1 MDSPKLRSEG
11 LHVSLEPHLVEL
23 LRPLVDAIP
32 ASLSAELSPLLSETA
47 GPSTPMI
54 SYTLLHSISRW
65 ARSDEGERALK
76 SKDPP
81 LDPMA
86 YNMVALLAGTCTSPG
101 KKFPPMSRSPA
112 RSETAARNVSDRRA
126 IIAVLN
132 ALLSVICTGAAVW
145 WAAQRLGWRDEWVG
159 TIFVRSGWLF

>member
-1 MDSPKLRSEG
+1 
-11 LHVSLEPHLVEL
+11 
-23 LRPLVDAIP
+23 
-32 ASLSAELSPLLSETA
+32 
-47 GPSTPMI
+47 
-54 SYTLLHSISRW
+54 
-65 ARSDEGERALK
+65 
-76 SKDPP
+76 
-81 LDPMA
+81 MA